1 VTSGD
6 RAAPAGPPAPVAS
19 TGAAATV
26 PEGDP
31 RGGLEFALGFE
42 RGAFRLDVELAVPH
56 GVTVLFG
63 PSGSGKST
71 LLRCLAGLLRPAHGR
86 IALRGRLLFA
96 SDGRVDLPPEQRRL
110 GYVPQ
115 EGLLFPHLTLRR
127 NIFYALAGERA
138 RGPDDP
144 VRRRAEV
151 LIDLLGLRP
160 LLERLPSEVSYGE
173 AQRAALLRALA
184 SSPEALL
191 MDEPLSAL
199 DRTLKSRALADLRA
213 MKTTLG
219 IPVLYVTHDAAEVL
233 ALADRVLLIHD
244 GRIVGEGGPEL
255 AIHPPGGF
263 LDAGMADNLIT
274 GTLQDM
280 GAAGSEGGFTVT
292 WGGEHRLQVSGR
304 LPLERDG
311 LAGSRGGARVT
322 LAFAPHEAI
331 VSLERPGRTSARN
344 VLTATIG
351 EVASIGGLALLRFDR
366 PERFYVSITVE
377 AREELDLQPGSS
389 VFLLIKSTSLRPID
403 IRRS

>member
-1 VTSGD
+1 MTARD
-6 RAAPAGPPAPVAS
+6 RPAPGGAPAANA
-19 TGAAATV
+19 

-42 RGAFRLDVELAVPH
+42 RGAFRLDVELSVPH

-96 SDGRVDLPPEQRRL
+96 SDGRVDLAPEQRRL

-115 EGLLFPHLTLRR
+115 EGLLFPHLNLRR
-127 NIFYALAGERA
+127 NIFYALAGDRS

-144 VRRRAEV
+144 VRRRAEA

-160 LLERLPSEVSYGE
+160 LLDRLPSEVSYGE

-213 MKTTLG
+213 MKTSLG

-263 LDAGMADNLIT
+263 LDAGIADNLIT
-274 GTLQDM
+274 TTLDDM
-280 GAAGSEGGFTVT
+280 RTAGAEGGFTVT
-292 WGGEHRLQVSGR
+292 WGEHRLQVSGR
-304 LPLERDG
+304 LPPDRDG
-311 LAGSRGGARVT
+311 LAGGRGGARLT
-322 LAFAPHEAI
+322 LAFAPHESI
-331 VSLERPGRTSARN
+331 VGLERPGRTSARN
-344 VLTATIG
+344 VLPATIAA
-351 EVASIGGLALLRFDR
+351 VASIGGLALLRFDR

-377 AREELDLQPGSS
+377 ALEELALRPGAK
-389 VFLLIKSTSLRPID
+389 VYLLIKSTSLRPID